1 MAKGNGIGNFGGGS
15 LSHLEA
21 VAAPSV
27 AGRVPSKC
35 RAALG
40 RQMRPEEAR
49 AELGYCLEVYWKGT
63 LALCWQTLT

>member
-1 MAKGNGIGNFGGGS
+1 MESAT
-15 LSHLEA
+15 LEA
-21 VAAPSV
+21 ARFRTRGRGGTLSV
-27 AGRVPSKC
+27 AGRVPSEC

-49 AELGYCLEVYWKGT
+49 AELGHCLEVYWKGT

>member
-1 MAKGNGIGNFGGGS
+1 MESATLEVLWRRLAFAP
-15 LSHLEA
+15 EA

-27 AGRVPSKC
+27 AGRVPSEC

-49 AELGYCLEVYWKGT
+49 AELGHCLEVYWKGT